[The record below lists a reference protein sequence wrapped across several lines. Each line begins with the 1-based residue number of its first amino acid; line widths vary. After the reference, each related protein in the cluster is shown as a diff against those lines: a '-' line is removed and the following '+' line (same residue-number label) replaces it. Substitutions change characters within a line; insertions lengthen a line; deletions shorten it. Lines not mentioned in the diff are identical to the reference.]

1 MANGVTILLA
11 ILPFTTSQTEK
22 DTPRSLSC
30 LSLLKPKMGYEVVE
44 ERTLWLYHF
53 TFYSHGYVSQYH
65 YHFSKCSLGRF
76 PFNPKFRKVKLVH
89 QMEQTISVWSD
100 RNIRDQLWRS
110 VGPKCPFPFDK
121 IVVPSTA
128 LLYPAC
134 KNNNQTRGGL
144 GRVCATGMYRFNGNV
159 KFRKFQ
165 AGVFVEW
172 KAPLV
177 MSVVLMFYRITREVN
192 PGLTNF
198 RNLAE
203 QQFLLGAIGSLSG
216 KQISDTLISK
226 FRVLNYKV
234 TQWNTF

>member
-22 DTPRSLSC
+22 HTPRSLSC

-53 TFYSHGYVSQYH
+53 TFYSHRYVSQYH
-65 YHFSKCSLGRF
+65 YYFSKCSLGRF
-76 PFNPKFRKVKLVH
+76 PFNPKFRKFKLVH
-89 QMEQTISVWSD
+89 QMERTISVWSD

-134 KNNNQTRGGL
+134 KNNNQTCGGL
-144 GRVCATGMYRFNGNV
+144 GRGGETGMYRSTWRVEFP
-159 KFRKFQ
+159 KFQ
-165 AGVFVEW
+165 TRIFDEW
-172 KAPLV
+172 KAPNTLRSWIVTQCCLLV
-177 MSVVLMFYRITREVN
+177 Q
-192 PGLTNF
+192 
-198 RNLAE
+198 RNLTYL
-203 QQFLLGAIGSLSG
+203 FLVQSLKFGTQHAVRTTSRWSGRAGA
-216 KQISDTLISK
+216 
-226 FRVLNYKV
+226 
-234 TQWNTF
+234 